1 MPDINLSPYTVEQQA
16 IDRRRRMA
24 ELLQQQAAAPMEMP
38 STPGV
43 RSSPFAGLAKLLQGY
58 GASQRLE
65 NIDTEQKA
73 LGEKYQTERT
83 NQFQNLARLL
93 SAPAQA
99 AQFSELAPAEGQGTI
114 TKVNETAPARPAGYL
129 PAEALSQFTHPEI
142 QQLAMSRVLSQLEP
156 KAPIKLGPNET
167 LYEPTT
173 YKPLITAPGADKNAI
188 GLPNPSDF
196 TPESLAAFQTSKNYA
211 DLVPKAKETTI
222 PADAQK
228 YEYYV
233 KQEKDAGRKPLSFKD
248 FELLKVREGRTPAPP
263 KEKVVY
269 DAARGGTVNV
279 DTGEFKPVKQGGVDI
294 GVKAKDLRPVPTIIN
309 TAVTQNQAVL
319 NKINR
324 AETLL
329 QETPDATGIIK
340 SITPDILL
348 NRVDKQGTSVR
359 ALLAELAATKVHD
372 LSGAAVSASEFARLK
387 PFLPQ
392 PSDDVDTLKT
402 KLTGMKTELTD
413 ILDATSQI
421 YNEEQGYKP
430 IPSLAPKPATPADA
444 PPVNALKEGHT
455 TTFANGQQWTL
466 QKGKQVRV
474 K

>member
-38 STPGV
+38 SMPGV

-58 GASQRLE
+58 GAGQTLQ
-65 NIDTEQKA
+65 NVDTEQKA

-99 AQFSELAPAEGQGTI
+99 AQFSETAPTEGQGTI
-114 TKVNETAPARPAGYL
+114 TKVNETTPARPAGYL
-129 PAEALSQFTHPEI
+129 PVEALSQFTHPEI
-142 QQLAMSRVLSQLEP
+142 NQLAMSKYLAQLEP
-156 KAPIKLGPNET
+156 GAPIKLDPNQT
-167 LYEPTT
+167 LLEAKTL
-173 YKPLITAPGADKNAI
+173 KPLFTAPGVEKNAI

-196 TPESLAAFQTSKNYA
+196 TPESLAAFQTSKNYS
-211 DLVPKAKETTI
+211 DLVPKPKETTI

-248 FELLKVREGRTPAPP
+248 FELLKVRESRTPASP

-294 GVKAKDLRPVPTIIN
+294 GVKTKDLRPVPTIIN

-430 IPSLAPKPATPADA
+430 LPSLAPKPAAPTDA
-444 PPVNALKEGHT
+444 PPVNALKEGHI

>member
-38 STPGV
+38 SMPGV

-58 GASQRLE
+58 GAGQTLQ
-65 NIDTEQKA
+65 NVDTEQKA

-129 PAEALSQFTHPEI
+129 PAEALSQFTNPDI
-142 QQLAMSRVLSQLEP
+142 QQLAMSRVLSQFEP

-196 TPESLAAFQTSKNYA
+196 TPESLAVFQTSKNYG
-211 DLVPKAKETTI
+211 DLVPKAKETNV
-222 PADAQK
+222 PAAAQN

-248 FELLKVREGRTPAPP
+248 FELLKVRESRTPAPP

-269 DAARGGTVNV
+269 DPARGGTVNV

-294 GVKAKDLRPVPTIIN
+294 GVKPKDLKPVPPAIN
-309 TAVTQNQAVL
+309 TAMTQNQVVL
-319 NKINR
+319 NKIAR
-324 AETLL
+324 AEELL
-329 QETPDATGIIK
+329 TKTPEATGMFKGMMPDAI
-340 SITPDILL
+340 L
-348 NRVDKQGTSVR
+348 NRTDKEGTATR
-359 ALLAELAATKVHD
+359 AALAELAATKVHD
-372 LSGAAVSASEFARLK
+372 LSGAAVSVSEFGRLK

-392 PSDDVDTLKT
+392 PTDNADTLRT
-402 KLTGMKTELTD
+402 KLAGMKAEIED
-413 ILDATSQI
+413 IVNATNQI
-421 YNEEQGYKP
+421 YSEEQGYKP
-430 IPSLAPKPATPADA
+430 IPNLAPKPAAPADA

>member
-38 STPGV
+38 SMPGV

-58 GASQRLE
+58 GAGQTLQ
-65 NIDTEQKA
+65 NVDTEQKA

-99 AQFSELAPAEGQGTI
+99 AQFSETIPEQGQGTI

-129 PAEALSQFTHPEI
+129 PVEALSQFTHPEI
-142 QQLAMSRVLSQLEP
+142 NQLAMSKYLAQLEP
-156 KAPIKLGPNET
+156 GAPIKLDPNQT
-167 LYEPTT
+167 LLEAKTL
-173 YKPLITAPGADKNAI
+173 KPLFTAPGVEKNAI

-196 TPESLAAFQTSKNYA
+196 TSESLAAFQTSKNYA
-211 DLVPKAKETTI
+211 DLVPKAKETII

-294 GVKAKDLRPVPTIIN
+294 GVKPKDLKPVPPTIN
-309 TAVTQNQAVL
+309 TAMTQNQVVL
-319 NKINR
+319 NKIAR
-324 AETLL
+324 AEELL
-329 QETPDATGIIK
+329 TKTPEATGMLKGMMPDAI
-340 SITPDILL
+340 L
-348 NRVDKQGTSVR
+348 NRTDKEGTATR
-359 ALLAELAATKVHD
+359 AALAELAATKVHD
-372 LSGAAVSASEFARLK
+372 LSGAAVSVSEFGRLK

-392 PSDDVDTLKT
+392 PTDNADTLRT
-402 KLTGMKTELTD
+402 KLAGMKAEVED
-413 ILDATSQI
+413 IVNATNQI
-421 YNEEQGYKP
+421 YSEEQGYKP
-430 IPSLAPKPATPADA
+430 IPSLAPKPAAPADA
-444 PPVNALKEGHT
+444 PPINALKEGHT